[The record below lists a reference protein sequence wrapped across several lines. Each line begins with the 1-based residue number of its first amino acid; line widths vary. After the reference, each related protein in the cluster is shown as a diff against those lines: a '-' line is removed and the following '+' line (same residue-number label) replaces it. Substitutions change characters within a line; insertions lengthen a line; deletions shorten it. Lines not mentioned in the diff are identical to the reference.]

1 MKKIIAVILV
11 VQSFL
16 LTIVGL
22 QVFKNINYIKLLYQ
36 NNNAVLIK
44 ADNEENN
51 RDAANKLISFM
62 KEQKASKDITISKYV
77 YIDDNNLAIYTNDL
91 LLDEKIKLSLENP
104 ISTDY
109 FIANYDSNSEGQIR
123 KFYIFIPRLKITI
136 YPLEQVQKVGVDGI
150 YYITKRDA
158 EKIIADI
165 NNEIGYAEMYNEYSA
180 NIETYFQ
187 GSMQL
192 IVCVGM
198 TTLILMVVI
207 MHYTI
212 KSGKKIGILKMHG
225 FSTLQ
230 IIKNIFMELYKVL
243 FFVLFI
249 GMIISS
255 AYGSYNY
262 GWNCIVTICKGY
274 LLSFL
279 LTIFINSIAAIC
291 VLFIQVK
298 LGNIVLLIKGKRP
311 FGVIFGIYIFLK
323 CIFFIILI
331 IGSINLIYQV
341 QYLQVQYENL
351 DIWKKAE
358 AVYSINLNYV
368 GESRD
373 SEMKLKQ
380 FYDLINQDGGF
391 LIDAQNYVLVDGE
404 KHLYDYNVPGEESYY
419 DPYGRTIIV
428 NENYLKVNS
437 ITCNGS
443 TESILSQIDDRDN
456 VYNILVPFNLK
467 KYESKIQER
476 FLEDFYFKKIEVEN
490 IYNKEKGDTLN
501 NTLKSELMVNII
513 YIDDNQEYF
522 TYSNIEDENGCKI
535 INPIVVLETGNID
548 YSYYLSYLSR
558 CVYFKYEGMDV
569 FDYLAPRISKADVL
583 SEIQSVTAIY
593 DNHGK
598 QIYNLE
604 VNINC
609 AVIAVAVIMLLFVII
624 GFVIISAYYQEKK
637 YQIYIKKVFGFSL
650 IQRINKFLAL
660 MFLLDIIILGVVEL
674 YQDNILVLSFG
685 SVIVLTD
692 LIVILIEGKWLDEK
706 NFNTIIKGEH

>member
-51 RDAANKLISFM
+51 RNAANKLISFM

-109 FIANYDSNSEGQIR
+109 FIANYDSNSESQIG

-150 YYITKRDA
+150 YYITKRDT

-180 NIETYFQ
+180 NIETYLQ

-230 IIKNIFMELYKVL
+230 IIKNIFMELYKML

-255 AYGSYNY
+255 VYGSYNY

-279 LTIFINSIAAIC
+279 LIIFINSIAAIC

-298 LGNIVLLIKGKRP
+298 LGNTVLLIKGKRP

-404 KHLYDYNVPGEESYY
+404 KHLYDYNAPGEESYY

-501 NTLKSELMVNII
+501 NTLKSELMLNII

-660 MFLLDIIILGVVEL
+660 MFLLDIIILGAVEL